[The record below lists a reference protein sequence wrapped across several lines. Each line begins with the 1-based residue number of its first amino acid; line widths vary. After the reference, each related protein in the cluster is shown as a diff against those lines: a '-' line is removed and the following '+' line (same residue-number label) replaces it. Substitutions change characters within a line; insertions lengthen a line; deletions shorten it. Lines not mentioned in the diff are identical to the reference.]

1 MNLSTTQELQE
12 SAINVTEAQLQ
23 SLENELL
30 GKILTFKSYFM
41 DEILSL
47 KDQTKTHKINDNVQ
61 ELSAE
66 KLKTWYYGEKEL
78 NILNQRVT
86 F

>member
-23 SLENELL
+23 SLENELF

-41 DEILSL
+41 DKILSL
-47 KDQTKTHKINDNVQ
+47 KDQTKAHKINDNVQ
-61 ELSAE
+61 ELPAE
-66 KLKTWYYGEKEL
+66 KLKAWYYGEKEL
-78 NILNQRVT
+78 NTLNQRVR